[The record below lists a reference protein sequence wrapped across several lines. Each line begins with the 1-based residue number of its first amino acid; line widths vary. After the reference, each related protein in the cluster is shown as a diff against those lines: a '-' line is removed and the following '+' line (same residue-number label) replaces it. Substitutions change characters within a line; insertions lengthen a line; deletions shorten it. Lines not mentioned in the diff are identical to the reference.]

1 MAKALVVVQSLA
13 NALGKCQF
21 VVDRRMHNA
30 RKVLDFCSWTL
41 QLWEFSVHSLEFISV
56 IM

>member
-13 NALGKCQF
+13 NALGKCQL
-21 VVDRRMHNA
+21 VVDKRMHNA

-41 QLWEFSVHSLEFISV
+41 QLWEFSVHSLKFISV